1 MRIWVEKQSAIAN
14 PKSAIMKLRILGVI
28 PARLGS
34 TRLPGKVLRPIL
46 GVPMLSYVYTR
57 AGRSELLQDLV
68 VATDSEEVFSFCSQH
83 GMKVMMTSSAHPSG
97 TDRIY
102 EVMTKMP
109 SDIYVNIQGD
119 EPMIT
124 PDHLKLLLQPFFE
137 NPSVEVATLKTP
149 IGLEEARD
157 PNTVKVVTDKRGKAL
172 YFSRFPI
179 PYLTR
184 GREGI
189 TYFKHLGLYAYTRQA
204 LERFHHLPPS
214 HLEQAEGLEQL
225 RFLENGIPIHVVE
238 TPHETIGVDTE
249 EDLKKV
255 EEYFQS
261 LI

>member
-1 MRIWVEKQSAIAN
+1 
-14 PKSAIMKLRILGVI
+14 MKPRILGVI

-46 GVPMLSYVYTR
+46 GVPMLLYVYTR

-68 VATDSEEVFSFCSQH
+68 VATDSEEVFRFCSQQ
-83 GMKVMMTSSAHPSG
+83 GMRVMMTSSAHPSG

-124 PDHLKLLLQPFFE
+124 PDHLRHVLQPFFDD
-137 NPSVEVATLKTP
+137 PSLQVTTLKTP
-149 IGLEEARD
+149 ISAEEARD
-157 PNTVKVVTDKRGKAL
+157 PNNVKVVTDKRGRAL
-172 YFSRFPI
+172 YFSRSPI
-179 PYLTR
+179 PYPHPCPPPSR
-184 GREGI
+184 GRGWEGV
-189 TYFKHLGLYAYTRQA
+189 TYFKHLGLYAYTRPA

-214 HLEQAEGLEQL
+214 NLEQAEGLEQL
-225 RFLENGIPIHVVE
+225 RFLEHGIPIHVVE
-238 TPHETIGVDTE
+238 TPHGTIGVDTE

-255 EEYFQS
+255 EAYFSQIGTLKFEIS
-261 LI
+261 N